1 MLCLRVSECR
11 PARAQKYFM
20 TFISDDRPLSDV
32 NNAAVRA
39 EIGERLRISLRQR
52 LVEMP
57 SNLLLLVE
65 RLRRRSQAEK
75 HLSP

>member
-1 MLCLRVSECR
+1 MI
-11 PARAQKYFM
+11 
-20 TFISDDRPLSDV
+20 FISDDRPLSDV

-57 SNLLLLVE
+57 SKLLLLVE